1 MKTMIRKWSLALA
14 VMAGVLA
21 FALPADAKPSMPH
34 DGMSSRLTR
43 KGGAGHIDVRAGRK
57 HFPKDAEVS
66 LTRTHAENA
75 KRKIKDG
82 LKKHRRHNV
91 LAMYDISIKS
101 GGKKWQPDAGDPVRV
116 TVDLDEP
123 VAVTATSSLGVAHL
137 SDDGEVEELPAS
149 RYGFTYNA
157 DRTTVTSFWF
167 DATGFS
173 IYTIIDTDGELQ
185 TPRRFY
191 HFFGHPTTENGTS
204 TTLPYLYRDQ
214 SNDVVNVQIVKDGD
228 VLKEPPIPRDVLDED
243 GEVKSVFEGWYVVS
257 SNARPATAVE
267 SKLDNTNEY
276 FHFTWPVGATDMRMS
291 FTNAV
296 AVTETVDWD
305 YYVVPLF
312 EHARFLQFDENARGE
327 AEEGAGERIIRR
339 KLVAINDE
347 TGEATL
353 KVSDVS
359 AALKNSRNEYFCGWE
374 YLDTDNQYKQLLVYS
389 EAGKPQ
395 DQFIIV
401 DDALFEAN
409 GGIVIPL
416 YPYYVEAHFLHFNAN
431 AKSVDFVGS
440 LFVRSTSNVKQVDVS
455 GHRKGYDFGGWQ
467 AGFYNEETKEL
478 TLGEMVTDAQGNF
491 IPNKSITNPL
501 TGAVAFTTD
510 AQGNIR
516 MNEDVTLYG
525 TWVANSSA
533 PYRVIIWQ
541 QRATDSKDATDEQ
554 KKYYY
559 ATHYTSPA
567 VSANTQVTDALFTNF
582 SGTRADGT
590 SVSGANLSTLSGEAG
605 DNAAN
610 EDFTGFHYGRYE
622 STDATVASDGS
633 TVVNVYY
640 DRNIITYDFKLFAT
654 TYTVTTANSNQ
665 QGTQYGT
672 DDGGVTYYRIYYR
685 SNQWRKTNSNNG
697 TVYTGTRYI
706 VSSSGWNT
714 VETMTGLYGQTLEAA
729 GYTWSQEHWWY
740 ANGSS
745 TGGTSGTRTTFRDAF
760 LPPDVTATQ
769 ETFYGNDVDASATRT
784 VSFYKQSLDGQS
796 WILADAVKSES
807 NGFSITD
814 KYNGFT
820 AYQFSNDGGNWQ
832 SVGTKGSNGH
842 YSGSPNYSR
851 TLDIRNTRNKYEL
864 IYKYID
870 NDGNGDEHTVYD
882 TGKVVPY
889 ESPLT
894 DYNYAYT
901 NALLNWSECDIAN
914 RTFEGWYED
923 ASLTKKFDFDAT
935 MPDGKKI
942 IYARWAP
949 KKHRVIID
957 PNGGELLPNE
967 ATWFYVDPSKDEVI
981 EEYTPTRKYRLDLHN
996 GTYYYHFDPWD
1007 PVKDKHT
1014 DQYDPATSNA
1024 TRKAYYTTNIV
1035 EATTNEG
1042 SNPENR
1048 YTYDPGAYAF
1058 MGWFQVLENGALAT
1072 DPFSF
1077 GEPPTGPVTLRA
1089 IWRRLGIY
1097 TLKYE
1102 SIDPSGH
1109 QTTEIIYD
1117 PQRHASGNV
1126 EDGYVADGET
1136 TLAKVPTNYD
1146 KDEWLWEGWQVIDT
1160 YNNNIP
1166 LTTIRSPGDI
1176 YIVKPAHADLN
1187 NVIHFRAVYKHIG
1200 DSTSKHVPP
1209 VTDLI
1214 LDSNDNAGLA
1224 AGAAVAAEA
1233 GRVGT
1238 YTDGSTANV
1247 SGLNQGVWFA
1257 GQQNN
1262 FSVNL
1267 AYYTSTFAH
1276 NNGYFLLGW
1285 DTNRVVSSLIPSH
1298 YANETIGID
1307 KTSNDENVL
1316 YAVWE
1321 PQIYIEFVND
1331 TGATL
1336 NNVKLYIPGWMEGE
1350 IFRVNSVQDT
1360 YRREA
1365 FSAFHDGEATFN
1377 MAAGERFCLVLP
1389 DAADKDFTVMGACTY
1404 TEGEKLVVT
1413 RIQPQIAGQA
1423 AIPDVTHSVY
1433 PGENYMVAGTMKVSP
1448 TPVQVRFTK
1457 DTYPTTTTVP
1467 VRYFLHDKSGTVT
1480 EITQYSATYWQ
1491 SQNYQTSLTVGAAT
1505 NDIATM
1511 LRTDNSNLGVHE
1523 LLTDSVRTSYGHT
1536 TIGIGSAS
1544 AVITSDHETLHANE
1558 YRSITQE
1565 GASGGPYFRFY
1576 HEELDW
1582 SRYAQIWNGYD
1593 DPAVYVVF
1601 YKRTPVHVTIGKN
1614 VVGSEEDKARTF
1626 DFTAQITEHSTN
1638 LEYTV
1643 TTTYRQTREI
1653 SITAYSSPSSSDWDT
1668 AAAKVAWSD
1677 PTGTQ
1682 TNISNAT
1689 ASSDQTPDLFES
1701 RSPEQIS
1708 LVDAARHPITI
1719 YFDQSDDMIGT
1730 PTLTESTQYGS
1741 VSSSG
1746 LVRKTYTRTQTK
1758 TTTQTV
1764 TYRVTYQ
1771 YEVATIQETASELYT
1786 LTGIDGGGDSCKG
1799 AVNLPARTYTIS
1811 SLSAPDAKGFFTYQS
1826 LDTAIFTNTRKSG
1839 SLSISTTNMGGNPGD
1854 TFTFTVTL
1862 GETVVDK
1869 DNYTPPEGVHLGPYG
1884 KVFAFTIPAGETVT
1898 LTNLPA
1904 GASYTIAEG
1913 VHAEYVTTVP
1923 DNASGTIA
1931 AGETIEVNFVN
1942 TRKTDLVIT
1951 MNERTV
1957 SFTGEEQSGY
1967 DISCVTGAVNN
1978 AAVVEEG
1985 YTVTG
1990 LKEGHVLVVEHH
2002 VPAHGSS
2009 VGEYTGHFEN
2019 ARYTILD
2026 ADGNDVTDQ
2035 YLVTPPVADKLTI
2048 EGTPIVVEV
2057 TGNTTTAT
2065 YDGTEHV
2072 CQGYTYVVKN
2082 AVTGEVIEN
2091 ENILVSVDPQ
2101 YQQAYQTNVGKTEM
2115 LLDGH
2120 VNVQVPDGFQLQGV
2134 TVVGKG
2140 YMEITPAQ
2148 VMVTADSLDK
2158 MVGESDPTLTATVTG
2173 LIGNDQIDYTL
2184 TREAGEDMGAY
2195 TITASGETTQG
2206 NYTVTY
2212 VNGTFTVSGMPVDLH
2227 VAVTEDGTI
2236 VNGDK
2241 DFRSEDP
2248 ADYTVEL
2255 GISDPMTAGEI
2266 AATTNTLFK
2275 EEMDDGNHFVGVY
2288 YGTTNEQGQVTIGGE
2303 VTQIG
2308 LVKPEGGDSYI
2319 PCVNGDPTIPLSG
2332 YQVYVLYCEL
2342 PKIYYV
2348 AAAANGALTKRDT
2361 VRLNGDPVAMG
2372 NAGEAEAAQGTV
2384 LSVGADAAFTV
2395 AEGSGTSDFRVPTTL
2410 DGTTQAS
2417 LNFIAFG
2424 AGAEDLTS
2432 TNTMNGVTLGKSIQ
2446 LKIVDLVLKWSV
2458 DGETWSTFTSKPA
2471 VYAIYK
2477 DGHDLTINATS
2488 LASADDKATDTF
2500 TVTISSE
2507 NLVDGVP
2514 YAISGYTDSNG
2525 NPIETVTPVNGVITL
2540 RLKSDDSVT
2549 IQSLQN
2555 DGTNPYVVK
2564 QTPNAEDYDKT
2575 DITVNGSTPSTV
2587 SEDGSVSIVMDG
2599 DTVVDIT
2606 NTKSY
2611 TVTFVDENGKTVTET
2626 KLPYG
2631 TSPADVTNGV
2641 VPPAKPMDETSIY
2654 KFTDWGPEVEPVG
2667 SNTTYTA
2674 EYKEIKIP
2682 AATQRTEDGT
2692 NLVVALTAEEAQA
2705 REEALT
2711 NALAAVGIDIF
2722 ADDYSE
2728 EVATELLNSVDP
2740 NGLRHWEN
2748 LVTGTDTNAPPLST
2762 SSVSS
2767 DPTRLTV
2774 QIADDPG
2781 KQADLGYAMFRDL
2794 RKFDEENKTW
2804 HRVAGPEPAGNP
2816 AFNIPL
2822 VDAQGKSIGATGL
2835 YRVFTLLVPNTYQ
2848 AITNE
2853 IPSTNIIGVLEVVS
2867 PLTNTVV
2874 AVPWKELA
2882 SDPALAADIT
2892 VSNYVSTVN
2901 LSDGDCV
2908 YALPDD
2914 TGSKRSGTDASGIYE
2929 MWTLEGGY
2937 WDAYTTVS
2945 FAKGGDSGYSE
2956 ITPADP
2962 SDKRRFPRTKAV
2974 WVQRKRPLDD
2984 NGNPVPFFLIGQYEF
2999 KGVEI
3004 AIKGGSAADP
3014 GYTLISVP
3022 SYKDFSINSL
3032 DWSGYKPSDGDFIRV
3047 VNGTQSFLL
3056 KWSDGKWCTEEIN
3069 YRRGRPS
3076 GVKYERYETPLKAG
3090 TGFWFCG
3097 HGADFT
3103 ITWTPE
3109 EEVR

>member
-1 MKTMIRKWSLALA
+1 MKTMMKKVKLALA

-21 FALPADAKPSMPH
+21 FALSADAKPSAPR
-34 DGMSSRLTR
+34 DEASPRLTR
-43 KGGAGHIDVRAGRK
+43 KGAAGHIDVRAGRK

-66 LTRTHAENA
+66 IERARPDDV
-75 KRKIKDG
+75 KRKIQQG
-82 LKKHRRHNV
+82 WSRRKGSGKSAASPKNRLARGSGTLAASPTV
-91 LAMYDISIKS
+91 LASYDISIKS

-123 VAVTATSSLGVAHL
+123 VAVTATSSLGIAHL
-137 SDDGEVEELPAS
+137 SDDGAIEELPAS

-157 DRTTVTSFWF
+157 AMTAVTSFWV
-167 DATGFS
+167 DADGFS

-185 TPRRFY
+185 TARRFY
-191 HFFGHPTTENGTS
+191 HFYGHPTTENGTS
-204 TTLPYLYRDQ
+204 STLPYLFRDQ

-228 VLKEPPIPRDVLDED
+228 KLKEPPIPLDILDED

-276 FHFTWPVGATDMRMS
+276 FQFVWPVGATDMRMS

-296 AVTETVDWD
+296 HVTETVDWD
-305 YYVVPLF
+305 YFVVPLF
-312 EHARFLQFDENARGE
+312 EHARFLQFDENAKDE
-327 AEEGAGERIIRR
+327 AAQGVSERIIRR

-359 AALKNSRNEYFCGWE
+359 AALKNSLNEYFCGWE
-374 YLDTDNQYKQLLVYS
+374 YKDTDGQYKQLLVYS

-395 DQFIIV
+395 DQYITV
-401 DDALFEAN
+401 DDALFQAN
-409 GGIVIPL
+409 GGIIIPL

-440 LFVRSTSNVKQVDVS
+440 LFVRSTSNFKQVDVS

-467 AGFYNEETKEL
+467 AGFYNEDTKEL
-478 TLGEMVTDAQGNF
+478 ILGEMVTDAQGNF

-525 TWVANSSA
+525 TWVANSEA

-541 QRATDSKDATDEQ
+541 QRVTDAKDAADAD

-559 ATHYTSPA
+559 VTHYTSPEVPA
-567 VSANTQVTDALFTNF
+567 TTQISQSLLTSFTGTAA
-582 SGTRADGT
+582 SGTNPNRTNLTNLSGT
-590 SVSGANLSTLSGEAG
+590 SNITG
-605 DNAAN
+605 
-610 EDFTGFHYGRYE
+610 EDFTGFRYGRFE
-622 STDATVASDGS
+622 CTDSTVASDGS
-633 TVVNVYY
+633 TVINVYY
-640 DRNIITYDFKLFAT
+640 DRKLMTFKFGNNITL
-654 TYTVTTANSNQ
+654 
-665 QGTQYGT
+665 
-672 DDGGVTYYRIYYR
+672 
-685 SNQWRKTNSNNG
+685 
-697 TVYTGTRYI
+697 
-706 VSSSGWNT
+706 
-714 VETMTGLYGQTLEAA
+714 TGLYGQSFDWPSPPNNTLWR
-729 GYTWSQEHWWY
+729 Y
-740 ANGSS
+740 
-745 TGGTSGTRTTFRDAF
+745 GGTSGSYMTFMDAF
-760 LPPDVTATQ
+760 IPPSGDGDM
-769 ETFYGNDVDASATRT
+769 TFTSSSIQNYWKIT
-784 VSFYKQSLDGQS
+784 FYKQALDGS
-796 WILADAVKSES
+796 SYVAVKTINMSDGS
-807 NGFSITD
+807 FSITD
-814 KYNGFT
+814 KFNGFH
-820 AYQFSNDGGNWQ
+820 AAKYKKNNGNE
-832 SVGTKGSNGH
+832 T
-842 YSGSPNYSR
+842 
-851 TLDIRNTRNKYEL
+851 TLRNKDSSGTYATVSSTQNATLHVYFDRNSYEL
-864 IYKYID
+864 LYKYID
-870 NDGNGDEHTVYD
+870 DDGNGDEHTVYD
-882 TGKVVPY
+882 TGKTVLF
-889 ESPLT
+889 ESPLA

-901 NALLNWSECDIAN
+901 NSLLDWSECDIAN

-923 ASLTKKFDFDAT
+923 ASLTKEFDFDAT
-935 MPDGKKI
+935 MPDGKKE

-981 EEYTPTRKYRLDLHN
+981 EEYTPTRKYRLDTHN

-1024 TRKAYYTTNIV
+1024 PRRAYYTTNIE

-1102 SIDPSGH
+1102 SIDPSGQ

-1176 YIVKPAHADLN
+1176 YLVKPAHADLN

-1214 LDSNDNAGLA
+1214 LDSNENAGLA
-1224 AGAAVAAEA
+1224 AGATIATEA
-1233 GRVGT
+1233 GRIGT
-1238 YTDGSTANV
+1238 YTDGSTASV
-1247 SGLNQGVWFA
+1247 GGLNQGVWFA

-1267 AYYTSTFAH
+1267 ADYTADFAH

-1285 DTNRVVSSLIPSH
+1285 DPHRDSGTLIPTY

-1307 KTSNDENVL
+1307 KGTGTENIL

-1321 PQIYIEFVND
+1321 PQIYIEFIND
-1331 TGATL
+1331 TGAAL
-1336 NNVKLYIPGWMEGE
+1336 NDVQLYIPGWMEGD
-1350 IFRVNSVQDT
+1350 IFRVNSVEDT
-1360 YRREA
+1360 YRREKFTA
-1365 FSAFHDGEATFN
+1365 FSEGTATFSL
-1377 MAAGERFCLVLP
+1377 AAGERLYLVLP
-1389 DAADKDFTVMGACTY
+1389 DAADKDFATMGTCSY
-1404 TEGEKLVVT
+1404 TEGEKLVAT
-1413 RIQPQIAGQA
+1413 RIQPQIAGQE
-1423 AIPDVTHSVY
+1423 AIPDVTQSVY
-1433 PGENYMVAGTMKVSP
+1433 PGENYMVSGTMKVSP

-1457 DTYPTTTTVP
+1457 ETYPTTMNVP
-1467 VRYFLHDKSGTVT
+1467 VRYFIHHPDGSVE
-1480 EITQYSATYWQ
+1480 EITADDATVREDDA
-1491 SQNYQTSLTVGAAT
+1491 TVAAWGNRKPLKT
-1505 NDIATM
+1505 I
-1511 LRTDNSNLGVHE
+1511 SNLGVATNDLAATLRYSTTVGVKGFLNAEVQEH
-1523 LLTDSVRTSYGHT
+1523 YGHT
-1536 TIGIGSAS
+1536 TIGIGSRS
-1544 AVITSDHETLHANE
+1544 AVVTSENFSQCE
-1558 YRSITQE
+1558 YRTITNIRGQP
-1565 GASGGPYFRFY
+1565 SGGSYLRFAR
-1576 HEELDW
+1576 EDLMW
-1582 SRYAQIWNGYD
+1582 SRYSQIWNEYD
-1593 DPAVYVVF
+1593 ANDTAVYVAF
-1601 YKRTPVHVTIGKN
+1601 YKRIPVHVTLQKT
-1614 VVGSEEDKARTF
+1614 VVGSEEDKDVPFT
-1626 DFTAQITEHSTN
+1626 FTATYSEHSTN
-1638 LEYTV
+1638 IEYTV
-1643 TTTYRQTREI
+1643 THTYTQTREW
-1653 SITAYSSPSSSDWDT
+1653 SRQWYVVTYGSWSAGN
-1668 AAAKVAWSD
+1668 WSD
-1677 PTGTQ
+1677 PVLSSVSTNVTGRQ
-1682 TNISNAT
+1682 LGVDTNLF
-1689 ASSDQTPDLFES
+1689 DQL
-1701 RSPEQIS
+1701 RSPETVVLKDGQRYPFTIFYDRADPMIS
-1708 LVDAARHPITI
+1708 
-1719 YFDQSDDMIGT
+1719 S
-1730 PTLTESTQYGS
+1730 TESTNDGKGPNDSGS
-1741 VSSSG
+1741 GASG
-1746 LVRKTYTRTQTK
+1746 RSYTQTRTI
-1758 TTTQTV
+1758 TQVVIYNAAYRYETV
-1764 TYRVTYQ
+1764 
-1771 YEVATIQETASELYT
+1771 TIQEEGNPSYVLSAIGPDPLSQSAGHSGQADL
-1786 LTGIDGGGDSCKG
+1786 GQ
-1799 AVNLPARTYTIS
+1799 RTYTIS
-1811 SLSAPDAKGFFTYQS
+1811 SLRDIQHGANNPGYYDYTP
-1826 LDTAIFTNTRKSG
+1826 LDTTVFTNTRKTG
-1839 SLSISTTNMGGNPGD
+1839 SLTVTKTVVDGDAGD
-1854 TFTFTVTL
+1854 TFPFTVTL
-1862 GETVVDK
+1862 GETVVGK
-1869 DNYTPPEGVHLGPYG
+1869 DTYTPPAGANIGPYG
-1884 KVFAFTIPAGETVT
+1884 KVFTFTLANGGSMT
-1898 LTNLPA
+1898 LPGLPA
-1904 GASYTIAEG
+1904 GASYKVEEGAHTKYVATIPANATGTVEADTTITVG
-1913 VHAEYVTTVP
+1913 VT
-1923 DNASGTIA
+1923 
-1931 AGETIEVNFVN
+1931 N

-1951 MNERTV
+1951 MNERMV
-1957 SFTGEEQSGY
+1957 SFTGEEQFGY
-1967 DISCVTGAVNN
+1967 DISTVTGTGSP
-1978 AAVVEEG
+1978 VVTEA

-1990 LKEGHVLVVEHH
+1990 LKEGHVLTVEHH
-2002 VPAHGSS
+2002 VPSHGTD
-2009 VGEYTGHFEN
+2009 VGEYMGHFEN
-2019 ARYTILD
+2019 ARYTIHD

-2035 YLVTPPVADKLTI
+2035 YLVTPPVADTMVI
-2048 EGTPIVVEV
+2048 QGTPIIVEV

-2082 AVTGEVIEN
+2082 AVTGEVIDN
-2091 ENILVSVDPQ
+2091 ANILVAVDPN
-2101 YQQAYQTNVGKTEM
+2101 YQQAYQTNVGKKEM

-2120 VNVQVPDGFQLQGV
+2120 VNVTVPDGFQLQGV

-2140 YMEITPAQ
+2140 YMEIEPAP
-2148 VMVTADSLDK
+2148 VTVTVDS
-2158 MVGESDPTLTATVTG
+2158 VGKTVGDSDPALTATVTG

-2184 TREAGEDMGAY
+2184 TRESGEDMGAY

-2206 NYTVTY
+2206 NYAVTY
-2212 VNGTFTVSGMPVDLH
+2212 VNGTFTVSGLPVDLH

-2241 DFRSEDP
+2241 DLRSENP

-2308 LVKPEGGDSYI
+2308 LVKPAGSDSYV
-2319 PCVNGDPTIPLSG
+2319 PCMNGDPTIPLSD

-2348 AAAANGALTKRDT
+2348 AANSSGALTKLDAVT
-2361 VRLNGDPVAMG
+2361 LNGSSVNMS
-2372 NAGEAEAAQGTV
+2372 NADETAAAQGTV
-2384 LSVGADAAFTV
+2384 LKVGADAAYTV
-2395 AEGSGTSDFRVPTTL
+2395 AEGAGTADFRVPASL

-2424 AGAEDLTS
+2424 AGAANVTT
-2432 TNTMNGVTLGKSIQ
+2432 TNAMNGVTLGKSIQ

-2458 DGETWSTFTSKPA
+2458 DGTTWSTFTSKPA

-2488 LASADDKATDTF
+2488 LASSDDKATDTF
-2500 TVTISSE
+2500 TVTITSE

-2514 YAISGYTDSNG
+2514 YAISGYTDANG

-2540 RLKSDDSVT
+2540 TLKSDDSVT
-2549 IQSLQN
+2549 IESLQN
-2555 DGTNPYVVK
+2555 DGTNPYVIK

-2611 TVTFVDENGKTVTET
+2611 KVTFVDENGNTVTET

-2631 TSPADVTNGV
+2631 TSPAEVTNGV
-2641 VPPAKPMDETSIY
+2641 VPPAKPMDGTSIY

-2674 EYKEIKIP
+2674 EYREIKIP

-2692 NLVVALTAEEAQA
+2692 NLVVTLTAEEAQA
-2705 REEALT
+2705 REDALT

-2767 DPTRLTV
+2767 DPTQLTV
-2774 QIADDPG
+2774 QMADEPVNPT
-2781 KQADLGYAMFRDL
+2781 DLGYAMFRDL
-2794 RKFDEENKTW
+2794 RKYDEESKKWN
-2804 HRVAGPEPAGNP
+2804 RIQGPVPAGNP
-2816 AFNIPL
+2816 AFHIPL

-2835 YRVFTLLVPNTYQ
+2835 YRVYTLLVPNVYQ

-2901 LSDGDCV
+2901 LSDGDRV

-2914 TGSKRSGTDASGIYE
+2914 TGSKRGADAKAVYE
-2929 MWTLEGGY
+2929 MWTLEGGK
-2937 WDAYTTVS
+2937 WDVVMTVS
-2945 FAKGGDSGYSE
+2945 AAKGGDSGYSE

-2974 WVQRKRPLDD
+2974 WVQRQNPLDAS
-2984 NGNPVPFFLIGQYEF
+2984 GAIVPFFLVGQYEY
-2999 KGVEI
+2999 KGVDI
-3004 AIKGGSAADP
+3004 GVAGGSKTEP

-3032 DWSGYKPSDGDFIRV
+3032 DWSGYTADSTDFVRV
-3047 VNGTQSFLL
+3047 VDGAQSLLL
-3056 KWSDGKWCTEEIN
+3056 KWSADKKAWCIEKNRYITIG
-3069 YRRGRPS
+3069 GRQRS
-3076 GVKYERYETPLKAG
+3076 AGVELVKYETPLKAG
-3090 TGFWFCG
+3090 TGFWFCR
-3097 HGADFT
+3097 HGGAFT
-3103 ITWTPE
+3103 IRWTPG
-3109 EEVR
+3109 EEVK

>member
-1 MKTMIRKWSLALA
+1 MKTMMKKVKLALA

-21 FALPADAKPSMPH
+21 FALSADAKPSAPR
-34 DGMSSRLTR
+34 DEASPRLTR
-43 KGGAGHIDVRAGRK
+43 KGAAGHIDVRAGRK

-66 LTRTHAENA
+66 IERARPDDV
-75 KRKIKDG
+75 KRKIQQG
-82 LKKHRRHNV
+82 WSRRKGSGKSAASPKNRLARGSGTLAASPTV
-91 LAMYDISIKS
+91 LASYDISIKS

-137 SDDGEVEELPAS
+137 SDDGAVEELPAS

-157 DRTTVTSFWF
+157 AMTAVTSFWV
-167 DATGFS
+167 DADGFS

-191 HFFGHPTTENGTS
+191 HFYGHPTTENGTS
-204 TTLPYLYRDQ
+204 STLPYLFRDQ

-228 VLKEPPIPRDVLDED
+228 KLKEPPIPLDILDENGD
-243 GEVKSVFEGWYVVS
+243 VKSVFEGWYVVS

-276 FHFTWPVGATDMRMS
+276 FQFVWPVGATEMRMS

-296 AVTETVDWD
+296 HVTEAVDWD
-305 YYVVPLF
+305 YYVVPLY

-339 KLVAINDE
+339 KLVAINEE

-359 AALKNSRNEYFCGWE
+359 AALKNSLNEYFCGWE
-374 YLDTDNQYKQLLVYS
+374 YKDTDGQYKQLLVYS

-395 DQFIIV
+395 DQYITV
-401 DDALFEAN
+401 DDALFQAN
-409 GGIVIPL
+409 GGIIIPL

-440 LFVRSTSNVKQVDVS
+440 LFVRSTSNFKQVDVS

-467 AGFYNEETKEL
+467 AGFYNEDTKEL
-478 TLGEMVTDAQGNF
+478 ILGEMVTDAQGNF

-525 TWVANSSA
+525 TWVANSEA

-541 QRATDSKDATDEQ
+541 QRVTDAKDAADAD

-559 ATHYTSPA
+559 VTHYTSPEVPA
-567 VSANTQVTDALFTNF
+567 TTQISQSLLTSFTGTAA
-582 SGTRADGT
+582 SGTNPNRTNLTNLSGT
-590 SVSGANLSTLSGEAG
+590 SNITG
-605 DNAAN
+605 
-610 EDFTGFHYGRYE
+610 EDFTGFRYGRFE
-622 STDATVASDGS
+622 CTDSTVASDGS
-633 TVVNVYY
+633 TVINVYY
-640 DRNIITYDFKLFAT
+640 DRKLMTFKFGNNITL
-654 TYTVTTANSNQ
+654 
-665 QGTQYGT
+665 
-672 DDGGVTYYRIYYR
+672 
-685 SNQWRKTNSNNG
+685 
-697 TVYTGTRYI
+697 
-706 VSSSGWNT
+706 
-714 VETMTGLYGQTLEAA
+714 TGLYGQSFDWPSPPKNTLWR
-729 GYTWSQEHWWY
+729 Y
-740 ANGSS
+740 
-745 TGGTSGTRTTFRDAF
+745 GGTSGSYMTFMDAF
-760 LPPDVTATQ
+760 IPPSGDGDM
-769 ETFYGNDVDASATRT
+769 TFTSSSIQNYWKIT
-784 VSFYKQSLDGQS
+784 FYKQALDGS
-796 WILADAVKSES
+796 SYVAVKTINMSDGS
-807 NGFSITD
+807 FSITD
-814 KYNGFT
+814 KFNGFH
-820 AYQFSNDGGNWQ
+820 AAKYKKNNGNE
-832 SVGTKGSNGH
+832 T
-842 YSGSPNYSR
+842 
-851 TLDIRNTRNKYEL
+851 TLRNKDSSGTYATVSSTQNATLHVYFDRNSYEL
-864 IYKYID
+864 LYKYID
-870 NDGNGDEHTVYD
+870 DDGNGDEHTVYD
-882 TGKVVPY
+882 TGKTVLF
-889 ESPLT
+889 ESPLA

-901 NALLNWSECDIAN
+901 NSLLDWSECDIAN

-923 ASLTKKFDFDAT
+923 ASLTKEFDFDAT
-935 MPDGKKI
+935 MPDGKKE

-967 ATWFYVDPSKDEVI
+967 ATWFYVDPSKEETI

-1024 TRKAYYTTNIV
+1024 PRRAYYTTNIE

-1102 SIDPSGH
+1102 SIDPSGQ

-1166 LTTIRSPGDI
+1166 LTTIRSPGDL
-1176 YIVKPAHADLN
+1176 YLVKPAHADLN

-1214 LDSNDNAGLA
+1214 LDSNENAGLA
-1224 AGAAVAAEA
+1224 AGATIATEA
-1233 GRVGT
+1233 GRIGT
-1238 YTDGSTANV
+1238 YTDGSTASV
-1247 SGLNQGVWFA
+1247 GGLNQGVWFA

-1267 AYYTSTFAH
+1267 ADYTADFAH

-1285 DTNRVVSSLIPSH
+1285 DPHRDSGTLIPTY

-1307 KTSNDENVL
+1307 KETGTENIL

-1321 PQIYIEFVND
+1321 PQIYIEFIND
-1331 TGATL
+1331 TGAEL
-1336 NNVKLYIPGWMEGE
+1336 NNVQLYIPGWTEGE
-1350 IFRVNSVQDT
+1350 LFRVNSMQDT
-1360 YRREA
+1360 YRRERFTA
-1365 FSAFHDGEATFN
+1365 FSEGTATFDIP
-1377 MAAGERFCLVLP
+1377 AGESICLVLP
-1389 DAADKDFTVMGACTY
+1389 DAAEKDFAVMGACTY
-1404 TEGEKLVVT
+1404 AEGNKLVVT
-1413 RIQPQIAGQA
+1413 RIQPQIAGQET
-1423 AIPDVTHSVY
+1423 IPDVTQSVY
-1433 PGENYMVAGTMKVSP
+1433 PGENYMVSGTMKVSP

-1457 DTYPTTTTVP
+1457 ATYLTEVTVP
-1467 VRYFLHDKSGTVT
+1467 VRYFLHLTNTTDGVIR
-1480 EITQYSATYWQ
+1480 EITHDDAYWQ
-1491 SQNYQTSLTVGAAT
+1491 TVGGNARVTNITVRAA
-1505 NDIATM
+1505 DIDLAAA
-1511 LRTDNSNLGVHE
+1511 LRVNASTSVHGFLADVRPDDGA
-1523 LLTDSVRTSYGHT
+1523 LLREGFRCT
-1536 TIGIGSAS
+1536 TIGIGSA
-1544 AVITSDHETLHANE
+1544 TKNFDE
-1558 YRSITQE
+1558 YRTITKRDP
-1565 GASGGPYFRFY
+1565 SGGSYIHYRR
-1576 HEELDW
+1576 ESVEW
-1582 SRYAQIWNGYD
+1582 SRYSHVWNAYD
-1593 DPAVYVVF
+1593 DAAVYVVF
-1601 YKRTPVHVTIGKN
+1601 YRREPVHVTIAKSVTGT
-1614 VVGSEEDKARTF
+1614 EEDKTRKF
-1626 DFTAQITEHSTN
+1626 DFTADFTEKSKT

-1643 TTTYRQTREI
+1643 TTSYRKTRTIRSNAERAGI
-1653 SITAYSSPSSSDWDT
+1653 FSWD
-1668 AAAKVAWSD
+1668 WSD
-1677 PTGTQ
+1677 TWTGPDWASCEEQ
-1682 TNISNAT
+1682 TVSVGNPSTPALVSENQFPF
-1689 ASSDQTPDLFES
+1689 SDDGRES
-1701 RSPEQIS
+1701 EDIS
-1708 LVDAARHPITI
+1708 LAHGERHPFTI
-1719 YFDQSDDMIGT
+1719 YYNKLQDTDPS
-1730 PTLTESTQYGS
+1730 
-1741 VSSSG
+1741 
-1746 LVRKTYTRTQTK
+1746 KTVTTGGTRTQSDIISYYDSNGSERTGWNAGSAGNGRYRTRTE
-1758 TTTQTV
+1758 TTNYTQTV
-1764 TYRVTYQ
+1764 TYLVTYQ
-1771 YEVATIQETASELYT
+1771 YETVTIREKNDPDNLFVLSS
-1786 LTGIDGGGDSCKG
+1786 IDGDPDNPL
-1799 AVNLPARTYTIS
+1799 VNHNGTANIADRSYTIS
-1811 SLSAPDAKGFFTYQS
+1811 SLRGPDASGFYDYQL
-1826 LDTAIFTNTRKSG
+1826 LDTAIFKNARKTG
-1839 SLSISTTNMGGNPGD
+1839 SVKVTKTVVDGD
-1854 TFTFTVTL
+1854 EGDEFPFTVTL
-1862 GETVVDK
+1862 GETVINK
-1869 DNYTPPEGVHLGPYG
+1869 DTYTPPAGATIGPYG
-1884 KVFAFTIPAGETVT
+1884 KVFSFHLANGGSMT

-1904 GASYTIAEG
+1904 GASYKVEEGAHAKYVATIPANATGTVEADTTISVG
-1913 VHAEYVTTVP
+1913 VT
-1923 DNASGTIA
+1923 
-1931 AGETIEVNFVN
+1931 N
-1942 TRKTDLVIT
+1942 TRKADIVIK
-1951 MNERTV
+1951 MNSVTNY
-1957 SFTGEEQSGY
+1957 FNGAEQHGY
-1967 DISCVTGAVNN
+1967 DISTVTGTGSP
-1978 AAVVEEG
+1978 VVTDG

-1990 LKEGHVLVVEHH
+1990 LKEGHVLTVEHH
-2002 VPAHGSS
+2002 VPSHGTD

-2019 ARYTILD
+2019 ARYTIHD

-2035 YLVTPPVADKLTI
+2035 YLVTPPVADKLII
-2048 EGTPIVVEV
+2048 EGTPIIVEV

-2082 AVTGEVIEN
+2082 AVTGEVIDN
-2091 ENILVSVDPQ
+2091 ANILVAVDPN
-2101 YQQAYQTNVGKTEM
+2101 YQQAYQTNVGKKEM

-2120 VNVQVPDGFQLQGV
+2120 VNVTVPDGFQLQGV

-2140 YMEITPAQ
+2140 YMEIEPAP
-2148 VMVTADSLDK
+2148 VTVTVDS
-2158 MVGESDPTLTATVTG
+2158 VGKTVGDSDPALTATVTG

-2184 TREAGEDMGAY
+2184 TRESGEDMGAY

-2206 NYTVTY
+2206 NYAVTY
-2212 VNGTFTVSGMPVDLH
+2212 VNGTFTVSGLPVDLH

-2308 LVKPEGGDSYI
+2308 LVKPEGSDSYV
-2319 PCVNGDPTIPLSG
+2319 PCVNGDPTIPLSD

-2361 VRLNGDPVAMG
+2361 VTLNGDPVAMG

-2424 AGAEDLTS
+2424 AGAEVLTS
-2432 TNTMNGVTLGKSIQ
+2432 TNAMNGVTLGKSIQ

-2477 DGHDLTINATS
+2477 DGHDLTINASS

-2500 TVTISSE
+2500 TVTITSE

-2540 RLKSDDSVT
+2540 TLKSDDSVT
-2549 IQSLQN
+2549 IESLQN
-2555 DGTNPYVVK
+2555 DGTNPYVIK

-2575 DITVNGSTPSTV
+2575 DVTVNGSTPSTV

-2611 TVTFVDENGKTVTET
+2611 TVTFVDEDGNKVNET

-2641 VPPAKPMDETSIY
+2641 VPPAKPMDATSIY

-2682 AATQRTEDGT
+2682 AATQRSDDGT
-2692 NLVVALTAEEAQA
+2692 NLVVTLTAEEAQA
-2705 REEALT
+2705 REDALT

-2767 DPTRLTV
+2767 DPTQLTV
-2774 QIADDPG
+2774 QMADEPVNPT
-2781 KQADLGYAMFRDL
+2781 DLGYAMFRDL
-2794 RKFDEENKTW
+2794 RKYDEESKKWN
-2804 HRVAGPEPAGNP
+2804 RIQGPVPAGNP
-2816 AFNIPL
+2816 AFHIPL

-2835 YRVFTLLVPNTYQ
+2835 YRVYTLLVPNVYQ

-2901 LSDGDCV
+2901 LSDGDRV

-2914 TGSKRSGTDASGIYE
+2914 TGSKRGADAKAVYE
-2929 MWTLEGGY
+2929 MWTLEGGK
-2937 WDAYTTVS
+2937 WDVVMTVS
-2945 FAKGGDSGYSE
+2945 AAKGGDSGYSE

-2974 WVQRKRPLDD
+2974 WVQRQNPLDAS
-2984 NGNPVPFFLIGQYEF
+2984 GAIVPFFLVGQYEY
-2999 KGVEI
+2999 KGVDI
-3004 AIKGGSAADP
+3004 GVAGGSKTEP

-3032 DWSGYKPSDGDFIRV
+3032 DWSGYTADSTDFVRV
-3047 VNGTQSFLL
+3047 VDGARSFLL
-3056 KWSDGKWCTEEIN
+3056 KWSNGKWCTEGSVTDW
-3069 YRRGRPS
+3069 RGRTRP
-3076 GVKYERYETPLKAG
+3076 GFIPYETPLKAG
-3090 TGFWFCG
+3090 TGFWFCR
-3097 HGADFT
+3097 HGGAFT
-3103 ITWTPE
+3103 IKWTPG
-3109 EEVR
+3109 EEVK